1 MITSGGLSGMRQ
13 DNTAL
18 STGFLCIK
26 TGEDSIETKEEQ
38 FAKGR
43 FTANDDNGH
52 TLCYHIIYEA
62 N

>member
-1 MITSGGLSGMRQ
+1 MRQ